1 MGREID
7 LQDTERESSSQGNLQ
22 AFSHTASHIYI
33 QLPPHRLHSNLLL
46 RSIQDLHSSHTSKDM
61 HAHSDH
67 PEASTFSRPGDPN
80 YRLSSSHVV
89 TGHRKHVL
97 PWEEVSNQTAS
108 FSTLGGDSASVRG
121 ALCRRLKRPFG
132 RGDKQKQKPAFIWPT
147 SGNIMLLHR
156 LTFYLRDREGEGP
169 QSL

>member
-1 MGREID
+1 MCQWEGWRERTKDVSSIYNLRVEIWQLVCLGREID

-46 RSIQDLHSSHTSKDM
+46 RSIQNLHSSHTSKDT

-121 ALCRRLKRPFG
+121 ALCRRLKRALWK
-132 RGDKQKQKPAFIWPT
+132 RG
-147 SGNIMLLHR
+147 
-156 LTFYLRDREGEGP
+156 
-169 QSL
+169 

>member
-1 MGREID
+1 
-7 LQDTERESSSQGNLQ
+7 
-22 AFSHTASHIYI
+22 
-33 QLPPHRLHSNLLL
+33 
-46 RSIQDLHSSHTSKDM
+46 
-61 HAHSDH
+61 
-67 PEASTFSRPGDPN
+67 
-80 YRLSSSHVV
+80 V

-121 ALCRRLKRPFG
+121 ALHRR

-156 LTFYLRDREGEGP
+156 LTFYLREREREAAATVREKD
-169 QSL
+169 